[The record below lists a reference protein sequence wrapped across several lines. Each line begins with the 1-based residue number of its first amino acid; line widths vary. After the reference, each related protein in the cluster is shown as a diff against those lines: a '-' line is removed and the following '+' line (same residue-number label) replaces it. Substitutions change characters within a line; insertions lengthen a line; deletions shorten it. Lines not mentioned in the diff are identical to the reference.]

1 MPKAEAG
8 RRSARQSNIE
18 LLRILAMLA
27 IILNHSV
34 VHGHVRFAAD
44 TLSVNRLWFQL
55 IQIPGF
61 PGVDAFVIIS
71 GYFLISA
78 RSVKS
83 SRILKLWAQI
93 LFYSLLFFALPLAFG
108 ATGFSLRELAG
119 RLLPVTSCHWWFA
132 STYFVLYLL
141 SPFLNQLLNAFDR
154 RQFLGFLGLFFL
166 LWCLIP
172 TVEGNLLQSFAMF
185 QDNHLM
191 WFIFLYAVGAFL
203 RRYPPRTSLSGGK
216 LIGLSLL
223 CMLLVFLSSI
233 VLALLGT
240 KKALFAQHALF
251 LADLQMLPSLAA
263 AVLLFLGFSR
273 LELGSSRLINLV
285 SSAVFG
291 VYLIHDDSLVRPF
304 LWHTLFRLADFA
316 DSPVFIPRSLLVVA
330 AVFIA
335 CTLIELARLYLV
347 EKPCLPL
354 IERIGA
360 RLDRAGEALLDRCFG
375 KE

>member
-1 MPKAEAG
+1 MEKK
-8 RRSARQSNIE
+8 ARQSNVE
-18 LLRILAMLA
+18 LLRILAML
-27 IILNHSV
+27 IIIGHHFAL
-34 VHGHVRFAAD
+34 HGG
-44 TLSVNRLWFQL
+44 LSGCTDVPFYNRIW
-55 IQIPGF
+55 IQFLLLGGKL
-61 PGVDAFVIIS
+61 GVSIFILIS
-71 GYFLISA
+71 GYFLIQSHGLKAA
-78 RSVKS
+78 RL
-83 SRILKLWAQI
+83 LKLWLQVFTWSIICYGVYLALMHRYTGENQF
-93 LFYSLLFFALPLAFG
+93 LVSDFVKCFFPLIFQ
-108 ATGFSLRELAG
+108 S
-119 RLLPVTSCHWWFA
+119 WWFA

-185 QDNHLM
+185 QDNHLL

-223 CMLLVFLSSI
+223 CMLLVFLSGI

>member
-8 RRSARQSNIE
+8 RRTARQSNIE

-27 IILNHSV
+27 IILNHSI
-34 VHGHVRFAAD
+34 VHGQVRFPAEAI
-44 TLSVNRLWFQL
+44 TINRLWAQL

-93 LFYSLLFFALPLAFG
+93 FFYSILFFVLPLVFG
-108 ATGFSLRELAG
+108 AADFSLRELVT
-119 RLLPVTSCHWWFA
+119 RLLPVTSCRWWFA

-172 TVEGNLLQSFAMF
+172 TVEGTLLQSFELF

-203 RRYPPRTSLSGGK
+203 KRYPPRTGLSGAK
-216 LIGLSLL
+216 LIGLAFL
-223 CMLLVFLSSI
+223 CMLLVFLSSV

-251 LADLQMLPSLAA
+251 LADLQMLPSLVA

-273 LELGSSRLINLV
+273 LDIGSSRLINLI

-291 VYLIHDDSLVRPF
+291 VYLIHDDSFVNPF
-304 LWHTLFRLADFA
+304 LWKTVFRSADFA
-316 DSPVFIPRSLLVVA
+316 DSPFFIPRSLLVVA
-330 AVFIA
+330 AVFIGCA
-335 CTLIELARLYLV
+335 LIELVRIHLI

-354 IERIGA
+354 LERIGS
-360 RLDRAGEALLDRCFG
+360 RIDRAREALLDRCFG

>member
-1 MPKAEAG
+1 
-8 RRSARQSNIE
+8 
-18 LLRILAMLA
+18 MLA

-44 TLSVNRLWFQL
+44 TLSVNRFWFQL

-108 ATGFSLRELAG
+108 ATGFSLRELVG

-185 QDNHLM
+185 QDNHLL

-223 CMLLVFLSSI
+223 CMLLVFLSGI

-273 LELGSSRLINLV
+273 LDIGSSRLINLV

-304 LWHTLFRLADFA
+304 LWHTLFRSADFA

>member
-1 MPKAEAG
+1 MK
-8 RRSARQSNIE
+8 RVLSA
-18 LLRILAMLA
+18 
-27 IILNHSV
+27 
-34 VHGHVRFAAD
+34 
-44 TLSVNRLWFQL
+44 
-55 IQIPGF
+55 
-61 PGVDAFVIIS
+61 
-71 GYFLISA
+71 
-78 RSVKS
+78 
-83 SRILKLWAQI
+83 
-93 LFYSLLFFALPLAFG
+93 
-108 ATGFSLRELAG
+108 
-119 RLLPVTSCHWWFA
+119 
-132 STYFVLYLL
+132 
-141 SPFLNQLLNAFDR
+141 
-154 RQFLGFLGLFFL
+154 
-166 LWCLIP
+166 
-172 TVEGNLLQSFAMF
+172 
-185 QDNHLM
+185 
-191 WFIFLYAVGAFL
+191 
-203 RRYPPRTSLSGGK
+203 
-216 LIGLSLL
+216 L

-233 VLALLGT
+233 VLALLGA

-273 LELGSSRLINLV
+273 LDIGSSRLINLV

-304 LWHTLFRLADFA
+304 LWHTLFRSADFA